1 MGGTSYSRDSATR
14 SDWGTR
20 AARDATKS
28 VDAIYTARSVD
39 KSNDPKFISVRE
51 SRDSDVNPV
60 TVPIFIGVD
69 GTGSMGSLSGVV
81 AKKVGL
87 IFQELID
94 KAVVPGPQVSVA
106 FYRDVISDYNAQY
119 QWTQFESDPVSLM
132 LQVEKFYAVGS
143 GGGSNDSESNGLVW
157 YSAMTKV
164 VADHIVKR
172 GKKGYLFTIGDEEV
186 PPDLRPRDI
195 ETAFGESPQAVPTNV
210 EMIKALQKDWHV
222 FHIMVAQGSHMQN
235 IGGRTSAIATWEK
248 LLGQNALLLEHTDS
262 MLEVIV
268 STIRILE
275 GESVDVVVASWS
287 GDTALAVQT
296 ATRNLV
302 SGKAT
307 SSDAVVRL

>member
-28 VDAIYTARSVD
+28 VDAIYTARAVD
-39 KSNDPKFISVRE
+39 KANDPKFISVRE
-51 SRDSDVNPV
+51 ARDSDVNPV
-60 TVPIFIGVD
+60 TVPVFVGVD
-69 GTGSMGSLSGVV
+69 GTGSMGSLSGIV

-106 FYRDVISDYNAQY
+106 LYRDVISDYSAQY
-119 QWTQFESDPVSLM
+119 QWTQFESDPVTLM
-132 LQVEKFYAVGS
+132 NQVEKFYAVGS

-195 ETAFGESPQAVPTNV
+195 ETAFGETPQVVPTNV

-222 FHIMVAQGSHMQN
+222 FHIMVAQGSHM
-235 IGGRTSAIATWEK
+235 RSARQSVTDSWEK

-287 GDTALAVQT
+287 GDTAVAVQT

-302 SGKAT
+302 SGKAA

>member
-1 MGGTSYSRDSATR
+1 MGGTSYSAYSPTR
-14 SDWGTR
+14 SDWNTR
-20 AARDATKS
+20 SIRDANKT
-28 VDAIYTARSVD
+28 VDALYTAKTVD
-39 KSNDPKFISVRE
+39 KGNDAKNIVVRE
-51 SRDSDVNPV
+51 ARDSDVNPI

-87 IFQELID
+87 VFQELID

-106 FYRDVISDYNAQY
+106 LYRDVLMDYYAQY
-119 QWTQFESDPVSLM
+119 QWTQFESDPVTLM
-132 LQVEKFYAVGS
+132 GQVEKFYAVGT
-143 GGGSNDSESNGLVW
+143 GGGGNSSESNGLVW
-157 YSAMTKV
+157 YSALTKV
-164 VADHIVKR
+164 VADHMVKR

-186 PPDLRPRDI
+186 PPNLNEMDLRVVFSD
-195 ETAFGESPQAVPTNV
+195 GPQVVPTNE

-222 FHIMVAQGSHMQN
+222 FHIMVAQGSHMRSYRDRV
-235 IGGRTSAIATWEK
+235 IRSWTK

-275 GESVDVVVASWS
+275 GESVDAVVASWS

-296 ATRNLV
+296 ATKNLV
-302 SGKAT
+302 PGK
-307 SSDAVVRL
+307 SSSSSAVVRL

>member
-28 VDAIYTARSVD
+28 VDAIYTAKTVD
-39 KSNDPKFISVRE
+39 KANDPKFITVRE

-60 TVPIFIGVD
+60 TVPVLIGVD
-69 GTGSMGSLSGVV
+69 GTGSMGGLSGVV

-87 IFQELID
+87 VFQELID

-106 FYRDVISDYNAQY
+106 LYRDVTCDYNAQY
-119 QWTQFESDPVSLM
+119 QWSQFESDPVTLM
-132 LQVEKFYAVGS
+132 GQVEKFYAIGT
-143 GGGSNDSESNGLVW
+143 GGGGNDSESNGLVW
-157 YSAMTKV
+157 YSALTKTI
-164 VADHIVKR
+164 ADHIIKR

-186 PPDLRPRDI
+186 PPSLKAKDI
-195 ETAFGESPQAVPTNV
+195 NIVFGESPQAVPTNE
-210 EMIKALQKDWHV
+210 EMIKSLKKDWNI
-222 FHIMVAQGSHMQN
+222 FHLMVAQGSYMRQN
-235 IGGRTSAIATWEK
+235 RNAVIESWER

-275 GESVDVVVASWS
+275 GESVDTVVASWS
-287 GDTALAVQT
+287 GDTAIAVRT

-302 SGKAT
+302 SGRAT